1 MGERYMGEVGDERVW
16 RWKRYGWGRR
26 KVRGC
31 GDGKVRGEEAGEL
44 GARMHRRKLWESGI
58 WVRRRTKLRRVM
70 RRNGLARGVNGENG
84 LKWQPAGS

>member
-44 GARMHRRKLWESGI
+44 
-58 WVRRRTKLRRVM
+58 
-70 RRNGLARGVNGENG
+70 
-84 LKWQPAGS
+84 